1 MKVPFGNWF
10 VIEEEDII
18 KNIIWPVLYL
28 HIHSQI
34 WKGDEE
40 YNEKKHLTYWKLK
53 MKSLIFVT
61 FFVVLLILPENVR
74 SDFGGHDLFTSLAQL
89 EVLWH
94 NDREVVKE
102 MENTIVKLE
111 RAKKSL
117 ERQVF
122 F

>member
-1 MKVPFGNWF
+1 
-10 VIEEEDII
+10 
-18 KNIIWPVLYL
+18 
-28 HIHSQI
+28 
-34 WKGDEE
+34 
-40 YNEKKHLTYWKLK
+40 

-122 F
+122 FK